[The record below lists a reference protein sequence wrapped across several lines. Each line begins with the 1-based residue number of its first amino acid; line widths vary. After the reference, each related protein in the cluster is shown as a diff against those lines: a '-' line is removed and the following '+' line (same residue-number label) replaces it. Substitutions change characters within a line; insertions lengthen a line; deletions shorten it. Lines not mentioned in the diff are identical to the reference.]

1 VPFRVEPML
10 ATRVDGPVHRRGWV
24 YEEKYDGYRILAYK
38 EGAKVTL
45 LSRSGN
51 DLTRRFADVA
61 GAVAKLHA
69 RTAVLDGE
77 VVAFDD
83 DLVSRFQLLQQGKV
97 PLLYAVFDCL
107 WLDGRDLRRE
117 PLPVRRAAFERLIE
131 GSDRLFPSRRLAAD
145 GLVAHRQ
152 AVRSGYEGLLAK
164 DPTAPYVSG
173 RTRRWLKVKV
183 QREEEFVVGGFTA
196 PAGTRSHLGALLLGA
211 YAGRDLRYVGRVG
224 TGFTQRMLAAV
235 HALLRP
241 LVRPSPPFVDPPR
254 LRGVTWVEPRLVAQ
268 VSFQEWTHDRQ
279 LRAPVFLGLR
289 DDKDPREVRLADA
302 GAPLTPAADRRT
314 RTPPAR
320 RPRRA

>member
-10 ATRVDGPVHRRGWV
+10 ATRVDEPVHRRGWV

-38 EGAKVTL
+38 EGGKVTF
-45 LSRSGN
+45 LSRTGN

-61 GAVAKLHA
+61 RAVAKLRA

-131 GSDRLFPSRRLAAD
+131 GSERLFPSRRLAAD

-164 DPTAPYVSG
+164 DPTAAYVSG

-196 PAGTRSHLGALLLGA
+196 PAGTRTHLGALLLGA
-211 YAGRDLRYVGRVG
+211 YAGRDLLYVGRVG
-224 TGFTQRMLAAV
+224 TGFTQRVLAAV
-235 HALLRP
+235 HGLLRP
-241 LVRPSPPFVDPPR
+241 LVRPSPPFADPPR

-314 RTPPAR
+314 RTPRAR